1 MIELYQIWAKNRLF
15 YLFSW
20 SHRPKPELRPILP
33 MWDLAII
40 CSRENKNM
48 TRSPF

>member
-20 SHRPKPELRPILP
+20 SHRPKPELRPIL
-33 MWDLAII
+33 AII
-40 CSRENKNM
+40 CCRENKNM